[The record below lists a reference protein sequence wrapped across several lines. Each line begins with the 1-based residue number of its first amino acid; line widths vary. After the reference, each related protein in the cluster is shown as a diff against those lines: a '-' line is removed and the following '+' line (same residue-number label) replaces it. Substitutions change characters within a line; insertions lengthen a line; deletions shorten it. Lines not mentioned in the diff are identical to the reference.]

1 MAAAAVGTTAILAD
15 PTVNVAEVVG
25 GCGKQKQRSR
35 EEMEAAKTIAKAA
48 NSSSGGSQG
57 W

>member
-48 NSSSGGSQG
+48 NSSSGGSKG